1 MLYKE
6 RRSKRIMSPK
16 LYKSDNTYSAI
27 RKSLKCKI
35 QRAVTKLWKDIYRCR
50 IAILIIIIYW
60 ISAQIVFGTMC
71 PFKILTGQD
80 CPGCGLTRGCLCV
93 LTGHFNQAISYNPMS
108 FAWVVLI
115 IWLLWERYLTDKKNI
130 FWELPVI
137 LVSSATIIVWI
148 LPIAHLL

>member
-1 MLYKE
+1 
-6 RRSKRIMSPK
+6 MSPK

-35 QRAVTKLWKDIYRCR
+35 QRAVTKLRKDIYRCR
-50 IAILIIIIYW
+50 IAILIIIIYL
-60 ISAQIVFGTMC
+60 ILAQIVFGTMC